1 MAAMPLT
8 LPPTAG
14 RAPAWTRSKPRR
26 PCPASCTP
34 SPVTVAGR
42 NPRSR
47 QPPTIQA
54 RGASLPARGR
64 GGVRV
69 LGSRYCRPT
78 CEVSRDGKRGLQ
90 AGSASRAW
98 IEDAAQPILV
108 RPGLGRGRGRGG
120 GGLGLGGRRAFA
132 AQPHVVAVFASCDLR
147 GSGGHLSPGLPNIA
161 GLRGPVWRGRGLGAV
176 LWFCLQ
182 CLQLLGRLAVAPAG
196 GGGQSI
202 GAVAVERELLLG
214 LGLAAAACNVLAAI
228 KKGRAQLAVGPAR
241 EVVQIVGRAAG
252 VLVHEQA
259 P

>member
-1 MAAMPLT
+1 CRQRPGG
-8 LPPTAG
+8 PPHGPEAN
-14 RAPAWTRSKPRR
+14 RDAPAPPPAR
-26 PCPASCTP
+26 PP
-34 SPVTVAGR
+34 PVTVAGR

-69 LGSRYCRPT
+69 LGLRYCRPT

-108 RPGLGRGRGRGG
+108 RPGLGRGRGRGRG
-120 GGLGLGGRRAFA
+120 GGSLGVGGRRAFA
-132 AQPHVVAVFASCDLR
+132 AQPHLVAVFASCELR

-202 GAVAVERELLLG
+202 GAVAVERDLLPG